1 VGVSLG
7 GAALGY
13 YALQK
18 IGFGNIASALL
29 NSSPTFVL
37 LGLAVMCT
45 AMVARA
51 FSWFAILKAA
61 LPRARIRLV
70 DAVQGTMIGVL
81 MSSTLPARLGEP
93 ARALV
98 VARRTG
104 RPRENLPVVL
114 GTLVSQTLLN
124 LVALAILGAIMF
136 SSVNFFNGHQDALL
150 IVAIVPVALLLVVLV
165 LPQLLRHPAARR
177 FGRLQALATQ
187 VRGALTR
194 VRDGLKV
201 FRNPRLG
208 AIAAVMQLT
217 AWGLQAL
224 ACYLLLI
231 ALGLDHQAGF
241 AAAAAVLFAVNVTA
255 VIPAT
260 PANLGVFQAAC
271 VAVLH
276 TGWHVGFAAA
286 FAYGVILQ
294 GVEVATAILMGMPAL
309 LKEGMSWREIRMR
322 AMHATPVKL
331 PERPDE
337 GTGRRG
343 SAARARS

>member
-1 VGVSLG
+1 
-7 GAALGY
+7 
-13 YALQK
+13 
-18 IGFGNIASALL
+18 
-29 NSSPTFVL
+29 
-37 LGLAVMCT
+37 
-45 AMVARA
+45 
-51 FSWFAILKAA
+51 
-61 LPRARIRLV
+61 
-70 DAVQGTMIGVL
+70 MIGVL

-136 SSVNFFNGHQDALL
+136 SSVDFFNGHQDALL
-150 IVAIVPVALLLVVLV
+150 LVAIVPAVLLLVVLV
-165 LPQLLRHPAARR
+165 LPQVLRHPATRR
-177 FGRLQALATQ
+177 FGRLQAIATQ

-194 VRDGLKV
+194 VREGLKV

-224 ACYLLLI
+224 SCYVLLI
-231 ALGLDHQAGF
+231 ALGLSNQTGF

-260 PANLGVFQAAC
+260 PANLGVFQAAG

-276 TGWHVGFAAA
+276 TGWHVGFAPA

-294 GVEVATAILMGMPAL
+294 AVEVATAILMGMPAL
-309 LKEGMSWREIRMR
+309 LKEGMSWREVRMR

-331 PERPDE
+331 PERSTSRPS
-337 GTGRRG
+337 RR
-343 SAARARS
+343 AA

>member
-1 VGVSLG
+1 
-7 GAALGY
+7 
-13 YALQK
+13 
-18 IGFGNIASALL
+18 
-29 NSSPTFVL
+29 
-37 LGLAVMCT
+37 
-45 AMVARA
+45 
-51 FSWFAILKAA
+51 
-61 LPRARIRLV
+61 
-70 DAVQGTMIGVL
+70 L

-136 SSVNFFNGHQDALL
+136 SSVDFFNGHQDALL
-150 IVAIVPVALLLVVLV
+150 LVAIVPAVLLLVVLV
-165 LPQLLRHPAARR
+165 LPQVLRHPATRR
-177 FGRLQALATQ
+177 FGRLQAIATQ

-194 VRDGLKV
+194 VREGLKV

-224 ACYLLLI
+224 SCYMLLI
-231 ALGLDHQAGF
+231 ALGLSHQTGF

-260 PANLGVFQAAC
+260 PANLGVFQAAV

-276 TGWHVGFAAA
+276 TGWHVGFAPA

-294 GVEVATAILMGMPAL
+294 GVEVATAIVMGMPAL
-309 LKEGMSWREIRMR
+309 LKEGMSWREVRMR

-331 PERPDE
+331 PERRE
-337 GTGRRG
+337 RGTGRSG
-343 SAARARS
+343 SAARVRS